1 MNEIL
6 LVLLLLQKLLLSLLC
21 QRIDDLL
28 ADESLP
34 VCDVH
39 NHADHQN
46 THNKNALRID
56 KRAIDMS
63 VTRSL
68 WRQESKTTY
77 QQYNGR
83 RDAKNIPEVQVLLI
97 WWRTNKTSFNSLRNI
112 CRHLRSLLR
121 TSQNEDVCESVM
133 ANTEKKYWCL
143 TYSVVC
149 NDLCC
154 GLTNQIPQVS
164 IWIAQRHND
173 QKHQNKDNLQV
184 TQKGSQTE
192 SEKALRQFCEQNLVR
207 TKSKQ
212 SALTINSNITSAGRD
227 MKKSDASGD
236 AY

>member
-1 MNEIL
+1 M
-6 LVLLLLQKLLLSLLC
+6 K
-21 QRIDDLL
+21 
-28 ADESLP
+28 
-34 VCDVH
+34 
-39 NHADHQN
+39 N
-46 THNKNALRID
+46 T
-56 KRAIDMS
+56 
-63 VTRSL
+63 
-68 WRQESKTTY
+68 
-77 QQYNGR
+77 
-83 RDAKNIPEVQVLLI
+83 
-97 WWRTNKTSFNSLRNI
+97 
-112 CRHLRSLLR
+112 
-121 TSQNEDVCESVM
+121 CESVM